1 MKKLNKVTDLFN
13 LKDKQS
19 ELNYPNIVIDGA
31 DNRLYVDGIQIAGNS
46 DELSKRCNL
55 IIEDF
60 FNTVFEHLK
69 EKDSLKVK
77 KEVKKLLDQSKEKNS
92 LRLGKSE
99 ISPGRLAEGKGCS
112 QEMLYKLF
120 TRVEIRTLVESGV
133 IQKPMDTVLF
143 IKGFGED
150 RMSDLLVSLIFKE
163 LVEFTNGQAAKA
175 PNKPKIQEN
184 VKGNFWNH
192 ITHQWETFTY
202 NQILDLQNR
211 PLILVPKNFVT
222 DKYVYRVDRYISS
235 CLLVY
240 EKEIRKQENPD
251 YKCKNIKELQKELQN
266 SMGKIGTEFII
277 SYTLD
282 HLEGNLVERFR
293 QNNEH
298 NSKGTAYRGKLTDD
312 ELTAIIEAPYI
323 DVDNIG

>member
-1 MKKLNKVTDLFN
+1 MKNINKVTDLFGFKGN
-13 LKDKQS
+13 QS
-19 ELNYPNIVIDGA
+19 ELDYPNIVIDGA

-46 DELSKRCNL
+46 DKLSKRCNL

-60 FNTVFEHLK
+60 FNTVFGHLK
-69 EKDSLKVK
+69 DKNSSF
-77 KEVKKLLDQSKEKNS
+77 EVKKLLHQSKEKNS

-99 ISPGRLAEGKGCS
+99 IYPGVLAEGKGCS
-112 QEMLYKLF
+112 QEMLHKLF
-120 TRVEIRTLVESGV
+120 TRIDSRLFESGL

-175 PNKPKIQEN
+175 PNKPQIQEN
-184 VKGNFWNH
+184 VKGSFWNH
-192 ITHQWETFTY
+192 VTHQWETFTY
-202 NQILDLQNR
+202 TQILDLQNR

-222 DKYVYRVDRYISS
+222 DRYVYRVDRYISS

-240 EKEIRKQENPD
+240 EKEIRKQKNPK
-251 YKCKNIKELQKELQN
+251 YKCNLKDLQKELQT
-266 SMGKIGTEFII
+266 SYGKTGVEFVIA
-277 SYTLD
+277 YTLG

-293 QNNEH
+293 RDNEH

-312 ELTAIIEAPYI
+312 ELTAIIDAPYTEI
-323 DVDNIG
+323 DNIG